1 MDLHFDVRV
10 VERAA
15 GTRAMIGYVLGLA
28 LGAAVALA
36 MIAALF
42 GVGPAL

>member
-1 MDLHFDVRV
+1 MDLNFDLRV
-10 VERAA
+10 IERAA
-15 GTRAMIGYVLGLA
+15 GTRATIGYLLGLA

-42 GVGPAL
+42 GIQFAP

>member
-15 GTRAMIGYVLGLA
+15 GRRATVGYLLGLA
-28 LGAAVALA
+28 LGAAVALV
-36 MIAALF
+36 MIAVLF
-42 GVGPAL
+42 GLGPLP